1 MSLPWILT
9 DTILETKNQSM
20 MEYLLYSLDIYN
32 DAAHRGALRF
42 CSEAVGGGGVWLTHA
57 SALSSLRV
65 QFLYDEI
72 EAEVN
77 LAFDQLVYKLSE
89 ATYTFFRQQ
98 AAAVLFEKA
107 YKAYAETIFPQARG
121 RRFSLLLLL
130 LRARLPGRPI
140 HSFPVVLMLVSGAV
154 PRAQVPVRR
163 AAAAAAL
170 PAARAQH

>member
-130 LRARLPGRPI
+130 LLLRARLP
-140 HSFPVVLMLVSGAV
+140 AV
-154 PRAQVPVRR
+154 PFIPS
-163 AAAAAAL
+163 L
-170 PAARAQH
+170 WY